1 MSRVLFIGD
10 LNTYGRGYQRYRT
23 LKEMGHDV
31 VAFSHTKVSAPGRI
45 ESPSLP
51 YRISWK
57 LKIPFDTTRVNRKIH
72 DTIRSSSF
80 DVVWIE
86 KGNMI
91 WPWTLRD
98 IKKQAARTRLI
109 SFSEDD
115 MYAAHGHSLWYRAG
129 LRHYDFVFTT
139 KTYNLAELILFG
151 ARATRLFLDS
161 YDEKVH
167 KPMALTEEERERFSG
182 DVSAIGAFE
191 AERAES
197 LTYLASH
204 GIRVNVWGNDW
215 GKMTNRHP
223 NLVIKNEF
231 LFGDDYSKAICA
243 TKINLNFLRKI
254 NRDQVTSR
262 SVEIPA
268 CGGFMLGERT
278 ARHLEFFEEGEEAE
292 FFGSNAEMLEKVR
305 YYLENSEKREKL
317 ARAGRERCVASGYS
331 MRAQLDQMLN
341 AAFEAGH

>member
-1 MSRVLFIGD
+1 MSRILFIGD

-31 VAFSHTKVSAPGRI
+31 VAFSHTKVSSPGRI
-45 ESPSLP
+45 ENPSLP
-51 YRISWK
+51 SRIFWK
-57 LKIPFDTTRVNRKIH
+57 LRIPLDTTRVNRKIH

-98 IKKQAARTRLI
+98 IKKQAALARLI
-109 SFSEDD
+109 SCSEDD
-115 MYAAHGHSLWYRAG
+115 MYATHGHSLWYRTG
-129 LRHYDFVFTT
+129 LHYYDLVFTT

-151 ARATRLFLDS
+151 ARKTRLFLDS
-161 YDEKVH
+161 YNEKVH
-167 KPMALTEEERERFSG
+167 KPMNLTEAERERFSS

-197 LTYLASH
+197 LIYLASH

-215 GKMTNRHP
+215 SDMVNRHP

-254 NRDQVTSR
+254 NRDEVTSR
-262 SVEIPA
+262 SVELAA

-278 ARHLEFFEEGEEAE
+278 RRHLEFFEEGVEAE
-292 FFGSNAEMLEKVR
+292 FFGSNEELLKKVRHYLEK
-305 YYLENSEKREKL
+305 SEEREKI
-317 ARAGRERCVASGYS
+317 ARAGRERCVKSGYS
-331 MRAQLDQMLN
+331 MRAQLDQMLKV
-341 AAFEAGH
+341 ASKQD

>member
-1 MSRVLFIGD
+1 
-10 LNTYGRGYQRYRT
+10 
-23 LKEMGHDV
+23 MGHQV
-31 VAFSHTKVSAPGRI
+31 VAFSHTRVSAPGRI
-45 ESPSLP
+45 EKPSLL
-51 YRISWK
+51 YRIFWK
-57 LKIPFDTTRVNRKIH
+57 LRVPLDTTRVNKNIC

-91 WPWTLRD
+91 WPSTLRK
-98 IKKQAARTRLI
+98 IRKYAAATKLF
-109 SFSEDD
+109 SCSEDD

-129 LRHYDFVFTT
+129 LRNYDIVFTT
-139 KTYNLAELILFG
+139 KTYNLAELTLFG
-151 ARATRLFLDS
+151 ARETRLFLDS
-161 YDEKVH
+161 YDENVH
-167 KPMALTEEERERFSG
+167 KPMNLTEAERERFSS

-197 LTYLASH
+197 LIYLASH

-215 GKMTNRHP
+215 SDMVNRHP

-254 NRDQVTSR
+254 NRDEVTSR
-262 SVEIPA
+262 SVELAA

-278 ARHLEFFEEGEEAE
+278 RRHLEFFEEGVEAE
-292 FFGSNAEMLEKVR
+292 FFGSNEELLKKVRHYLEK
-305 YYLENSEKREKL
+305 SEEREKI
-317 ARAGRERCVASGYS
+317 ARAGRERCVKSGYS
-331 MRAQLDQMLN
+331 MRAQLDQMLKV
-341 AAFEAGH
+341 ASKQD